1 MRLTLIS
8 LSTPTFNN
16 IRAASALPYHLIN
29 AAKSSLGAEIDVYSY
44 NINDLDDDAI
54 RKVELELG
62 VKIQLLV
69 KPRWIKWM
77 MVMRLMFLRIL
88 LKYPIYYYCRLPQN
102 CIKDIKNNNKRN
114 TNYDKIELSKNNII

>member
-54 RKVELELG
+54 KKVELELG

-88 LKYPIYYYCRLPQN
+88 LK
-102 CIKDIKNNNKRN
+102 
-114 TNYDKIELSKNNII
+114 